1 MSRKD
6 RRDGERRPSERRDS
20 QPDDEGQ
27 RRSNEPNPQES
38 DSLTALKAVLAKVAG
53 LLEPLRLS
61 PDESIRLVE
70 QLYGSFL
77 EADVRL
83 AGEADDRR
91 KSSVLAHINNTTVT
105 RGGDNKIVV
114 EYPAAPTP
122 RTEAP
127 AGEVTRPPARTAD
140 ATLSSAPAA
149 EVRPSD
155 ARPRQEAPAARPEAE
170 TPVAVAP
177 EQTTLDV
184 QPRAPRP
191 PARPRAA
198 AAPRAA
204 APRAA
209 APEAV
214 TDTPRAEATP
224 ERPASDIPPMTEGD
238 IADLV

>member
-122 RTEAP
+122 RAEAP
-127 AGEVTRPPARTAD
+127 ARETAPGDAIAAEARESEAPPREEAPTARPAVDT
-140 ATLSSAPAA
+140 PAA
-149 EVRPSD
+149 GG
-155 ARPRQEAPAARPEAE
+155 
-170 TPVAVAP
+170 P
-177 EQTTLDV
+177 EQTALPA

-191 PARPRAA
+191 PARPRAT
-198 AAPRAA
+198 AAPR
-204 APRAA
+204 PA
-209 APEAV
+209 APE
-214 TDTPRAEATP
+214 PSPAEAATH
-224 ERPASDIPPMTEGD
+224 EPALDDEGSV
-238 IADLV
+238 ADLV

>member
-38 DSLTALKAVLAKVAG
+38 DSLTALKAVLAKVAA

-105 RGGDNKIVV
+105 RGADNKIVV
-114 EYPAAPTP
+114 EYPAPATPKVEAATAERTPSDAPKRET
-122 RTEAP
+122 AP
-127 AGEVTRPPARTAD
+127 LVRAAAESPAAD
-140 ATLSSAPAA
+140 AT
-149 EVRPSD
+149 V
-155 ARPRQEAPAARPEAE
+155 
-170 TPVAVAP
+170 
-177 EQTTLDV
+177 QTTLAA

-191 PARPRAA
+191 PARPRAT
-198 AAPRAA
+198 AAPRPVAPAPTQAEAA
-204 APRAA
+204 TDGPAL
-209 APEAV
+209 EDEGSV
-214 TDTPRAEATP
+214 TD
-224 ERPASDIPPMTEGD
+224 
-238 IADLV
+238 LV

>member
-38 DSLTALKAVLAKVAG
+38 DSLTALKAILAKVAA
-53 LLEPLRLS
+53 LLEPLRLTA
-61 PDESIRLVE
+61 DESIRLVE

-77 EADVRL
+77 ETDVKL

-114 EYPAAPTP
+114 EYPVPAAPRP
-122 RTEAP
+122 EA
-127 AGEVTRPPARTAD
+127 
-140 ATLSSAPAA
+140 AP
-149 EVRPSD
+149 S
-155 ARPRQEAPAARPEAE
+155 EAPAAQAAPSAQAAPPAGDAVPGEAVPTAPAAAE
-170 TPVAVAP
+170 ATTAAAP
-177 EQTTLDV
+177 EQTALYV

-198 AAPRAA
+198 APRAA
-204 APRAA
+204 AAEA
-209 APEAV
+209 APAQ
-214 TDTPRAEATP
+214 ATADEPGP
-224 ERPASDIPPMTEGD
+224 ESEGMA
-238 IADLV
+238 ADLV

>member
-6 RRDGERRPSERRDS
+6 RRDGERRPGERRDS

-114 EYPAAPTP
+114 EYPAPPAPRP
-122 RTEAP
+122 DPP
-127 AGEVTRPPARTAD
+127 AGEVARPPARAAD
-140 ATLSSAPAA
+140 AAPSDGPAA
-149 EVRPSD
+149 QTGPSEATFREGSAV
-155 ARPRQEAPAARPEAE
+155 ARPAIE

-177 EQTTLDV
+177 EQTSLDV

-204 APRAA
+204 APET
-209 APEAV
+209 AP
-214 TDTPRAEATP
+214 AEATFEEP
-224 ERPASDIPPMTEGD
+224 SLEGEGEVS
-238 IADLV
+238 DLV